1 MMSKRVEVPYDK
13 SIEPSAPVLSLQILN
28 PVTDKNLVTTCRVDT
43 GFGGSLLIP
52 YDRYRELGL
61 QLIEDFELVYGLPI
75 NGRRIILRQAY
86 CQVKIQNILQAET
99 KAYTFPG
106 NTKTLLGREFLNR
119 IYLELRGPEKS
130 LFAWL

>member
-13 SIEPSAPVLSLQILN
+13 SIEPS
-28 PVTDKNLVTTCRVDT
+28 DT

-52 YDRYRELGL
+52 YDRYREIEL
-61 QLIEDFELVYGLPI
+61 QLMKDFELVFGLPI

-86 CQVKIQNILQAET
+86 CRVKIQNILQAET

-106 NTKTLLGREFLNR
+106 NTKTLLGRELLNR
-119 IYLELRGPEKS
+119 IYLELRGPEKN